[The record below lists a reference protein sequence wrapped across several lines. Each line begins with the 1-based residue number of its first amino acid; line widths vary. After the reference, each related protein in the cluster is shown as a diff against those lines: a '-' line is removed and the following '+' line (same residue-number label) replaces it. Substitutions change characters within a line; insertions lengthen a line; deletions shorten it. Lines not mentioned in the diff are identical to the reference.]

1 MIPGIR
7 KLAAVATLVVLAGLP
22 ACDVGGSPAFRAYKD
37 FVRAGTRGDCDT
49 LYALAEQDA
58 IAFADYLCKRRSMTF
73 MGKTVDLGS
82 IASNVASIRPSS
94 TPFNDPISMEWTI
107 ESETRSSD
115 KRTVDLVVLE
125 KSFQGHGGERKPTWL
140 RRHTATVQLRD
151 GKWRLTRFRE
161 EILQKYD

>member
-7 KLAAVATLVVLAGLP
+7 SVAGVATLVVLTVLP
-22 ACDVGGSPAFRAYKD
+22 ACELGDSPAVRAYKE
-37 FVRAGTRGDCDT
+37 FVRASTRGDCDT

-58 IAFADYLCKRRSMTF
+58 IAFADYMCKRRSMTI

-94 TPFNDPISMEWTI
+94 TPFVDPIAMEWTI
-107 ESETRSSD
+107 ESETRSPD

-125 KSFQGHGGERKPTWL
+125 KSFQRKGSELQPTWL

-151 GKWRLTRFRE
+151 GKWKLTRFSE
-161 EILQKYD
+161 EILHKYD